1 MHAMNLDNG
10 PVTSLLRPGQ
20 TCWRTNIAT
29 RATLLVDGE
38 QYFSALRT
46 ALLQARQQILIAGWD
61 LDSRTVL
68 PRTADEGDVD
78 APEEL
83 GALLGFI
90 RRTRPG
96 VEIHVVRWDYHWFYS
111 DDREADT
118 ARRLQELGVAF
129 HHDDCHPVTGC
140 VHHKVVVI
148 DAALAFCGGIDL
160 THKRWD
166 SCAHDPGDSRRRDP
180 NGKPYIPVHD
190 TQLCVAGPIVRDMA
204 DYLHETWPTTA
215 PRPGRIEAES
225 PPWPTGLRVEFRDI
239 RVGVSR
245 TLPASTR
252 HVPVREIEAFYLA
265 AIAHTSSSLYI
276 ENQYFTSTRIATAI
290 AEQFK
295 RKSELQGLLVGM
307 DRPKTQAELHTMGY
321 GRSAFCRILAEA
333 GVIAR
338 VPVVAAFSANAGIN
352 VHSKLAVFDDRWLT
366 VGSANLNRRSM
377 GFDVECNL
385 ILEASTLEHR
395 EQIRQIRNGLL
406 AEHLGMSTHEV
417 EDALETHGLQNLP
430 DAAQRSRRL
439 VRIDPQQNTAALG
452 PILAP
457 IFDPEAPWPA
467 RLAQRKA
474 SNASRWSVALLLLAV
489 SLGAAIGG
497 FITGDLPIPSLIQ
510 SALASQCKS
519 KYVRSTAGCQR
530 IGRPAVSVESSR
542 PADQRR

>member
-1 MHAMNLDNG
+1 MNLDNG
-10 PVTSLLRPGQ
+10 PVTSLLRAGQ
-20 TCWRTNIAT
+20 TCWRTNLAT

-68 PRTADEGDVD
+68 PRAAEEDGVA

-96 VEIHVVRWDYHWFYS
+96 VAIQVVRWNYHWFYS
-111 DDREADT
+111 DDREPDT
-118 ARRLQELGVAF
+118 VRRLQELGVTL

-166 SCAHDPGDSRRRDP
+166 SCAHGPDDSRRRDP
-180 NGKPYIPVHD
+180 RGKPYIPVHD
-190 TQLCVAGPIVRDMA
+190 TQLCVAGPIARDMA
-204 DYLHETWPTTA
+204 DYLHETWPPTA
-215 PRPGRIEAES
+215 PRPARIEAES
-225 PPWPTGLRVEFRDI
+225 PLWPRGLRVDFREI
-239 RVGVSR
+239 RVGVAR

-265 AIAHTSSSLYI
+265 AVAHTSSSLYI
-276 ENQYFTSTRIATAI
+276 ENQYFTSTRIAAAI

-295 RKSELQGLLVGM
+295 RNSALQGLLVGM

-321 GRSAFCRILAEA
+321 GRSAFFRILAEA
-333 GVIAR
+333 GVLAR
-338 VPVVAAFSANAGIN
+338 VPVVAAFSSDVAIN

-385 ILEASTLEHR
+385 ILEASTPEHR
-395 EQIRQIRNGLL
+395 ERLRQIRNCLL

-417 EDALETHGLQNLP
+417 QDALEEYGLSTLP
-430 DAAQRSRRL
+430 DAPQCSRRL
-439 VRIDPQQNTAALG
+439 VRVDPQQSTATLG

-457 IFDPEAPWPA
+457 IFDPEAPWPT
-467 RLAQRKA
+467 RLAQRPA
-474 SNASRWSVALLLLAV
+474 SKASRWSVALLLLAV
-489 SLGAAIGG
+489 SIGAAVGG
-497 FITGDLPIPSLIQ
+497 FITGELPLPSLVQ
-510 SALASQCKS
+510 SALA
-519 KYVRSTAGCQR
+519 RE
-530 IGRPAVSVESSR
+530 VEDWLEAEREIEFGAPRNTPPDNPPDPVKTYSNE
-542 PADQRR
+542 

>member
-1 MHAMNLDNG
+1 MYATNLDG
-10 PVTSLLRPGQ
+10 APDASLLRPGE
-20 TCWRTNIAT
+20 TCWKANIAT

-46 ALLQARQQILIAGWD
+46 ALLQARKQILVAGWD

-68 PRTADEGDVD
+68 PRVAAEEDVD

-83 GALLGFI
+83 GELLGFI

-96 VEIHVVRWDYHWFYS
+96 IEIHVVRWDYHWFYS
-111 DDREADT
+111 DDREPDT
-118 ARRLQELGVAF
+118 ARRLQELGVPF

-166 SCAHDPGDSRRRDP
+166 SCAHDPDDSRRRDP
-180 NGKPYIPVHD
+180 SGKPYIPVHD
-190 TQLCVAGPIVRDMA
+190 TQLCVTGPIARDMA
-204 DYLHETWPTTA
+204 DYLHQTWPTTA
-215 PRPGRIEAES
+215 PRPERIQAES
-225 PPWPTGLRVEFRDI
+225 PRWPKGLRVDFRDV
-239 RVGVSR
+239 RVGISR

-252 HVPVREIEAFYLA
+252 HLPVREIEAFYLA

-276 ENQYFTSTRIATAI
+276 ENQYFTSTRIAAAI

-295 RKSELQGLLVGM
+295 RKPALQGLLVGM

-321 GRSAFCRILAEA
+321 GRSGFCKILAEA
-333 GVIAR
+333 GIIAR
-338 VPVVAAFSANAGIN
+338 VPVVAAFSQNVGIN
-352 VHSKLAVFDDRWLT
+352 VHSKLAVFDDQWLT

-385 ILEASTLEHR
+385 ILEASTPEHR
-395 EQIRQIRNGLL
+395 EQIRRIRDRLL

-417 EDALETHGLQNLP
+417 QDALATHGLANLP

-439 VRIDPQQNTAALG
+439 VRVDPQLSTAALG

-457 IFDPEAPWPA
+457 IFDPEAPWPT
-467 RLAQRKA
+467 RLAQRPA
-474 SNASRWSVALLLLAV
+474 ANAARWSVALLLLAT
-489 SLGAAIGG
+489 SIGAAIGG
-497 FITGDLPIPSLIQ
+497 FITGDLPLPSLIQ
-510 SALASQCKS
+510 SALASPCKS

-530 IGRPAVSVESSR
+530 IGTPAASAESPRPV
-542 PADQRR
+542 DQDG